1 MSTKET
7 TATSL
12 SGLAVTRGNLFTIAL
27 ADLHEDPDN
36 VRVVYGDIP
45 DLAKQ
50 LVARGQEHPLKVR
63 MQRLA
68 DGSEPVCVV
77 SDGNRRLRAAR
88 YAVEKLGWKVD
99 GLKCFS
105 EDRGV
110 KPFERLLSMLAAND
124 GQKPLEPMEEAR
136 AYAKLRQGDEANLV
150 KGLTIQQIA
159 DQLGKKRSWIEDRLD
174 LLKAPIEVQE
184 AVEKG
189 QIGVAKALLLA
200 KAPTVSLRE
209 ALDRAEAEQAQRLAE
224 GPTATKKPKGKGAT
238 EVTVTKRAPTTND
251 LKKLAGKAV
260 TLSRA
265 ELRDLIKV
273 ARAQEKELDKLEDTE
288 EAACWAAVRWAL
300 GVALGEVEFS
310 TATRWTDEKAEV
322 VA

>member
-1 MSTKET
+1 MSTKEA

-27 ADLHEDPDN
+27 QDLHEDPDN
-36 VRVVYGDIP
+36 VRVIYGDIP
-45 DLAKQ
+45 ELAKQ

-68 DGSEPVCVV
+68 DGAEPVAMVT
-77 SDGNRRLRAAR
+77 DGNRRLRAAR
-88 YAVEKLGWKVD
+88 YAVEKLGWKVE

-110 KPFERLLSMLAAND
+110 KPLERLLSMLAAND

-136 AYAKLRQGDEANLV
+136 AYAKLKAGDEAHKV
-150 KGLTIQQIA
+150 KGLTLQQIA
-159 DQLGKKRSWIEDRLD
+159 DQLGKKRSWVEDRLD
-174 LLKAPIEVQE
+174 LLKAPVEVQE

-200 KAPTVSLRE
+200 KAPPESLKD
-209 ALDRAEAEQAQRLAE
+209 ALQRAEAEQAARS
-224 GPTATKKPKGKGAT
+224 GDGVATKRGKGAK
-238 EVTVTKRAPTTND
+238 EVTPKAKAPTTND

-265 ELRDLIKV
+265 EVRECIKV
-273 ARAQEKELDKLEDTE
+273 ARAQEKELDKLGDTE

-300 GVALGEVEFS
+300 GVSLGEVEFHTS
-310 TATRWTDEKAEV
+310 TRWSDEKAETV
-322 VA
+322 TA